1 MNIIIYTLV
10 ILTIFY
16 LLLKKFTTISSKKI
30 SKSVRILMIIGLL
43 LLATLFAVGG
53 KFLLTLPLTL
63 LSLALLKLK
72 GLSLFQL
79 ISLFRLIQTLK
90 NSGRFTFNNSKFTNF
105 GDLIGNR
112 FIDVSLNESD
122 FRINS
127 GVFLFDKQTSF
138 NKIIVN
144 DNFPLFK
151 LSKKLDSLN
160 DSEFKQHLIK
170 KTKHFPYAN
179 FAMKDRESI
188 IRWINHYHLNLT
200 KDSTSIG
207 NHFTYYLKVKK

>member
-90 NSGRFTFNNSKFTNF
+90 NSGRFTFNNSKFN
-105 GDLIGNR
+105 NQS
-112 FIDVSLNESD
+112 SLSNEEAYKILNLDRNKKVTKEEVKEAYTKIQKKIHPDISPE
-122 FRINS
+122 
-127 GVFLFDKQTSF
+127 TSRLSA
-138 NKIIVN
+138 IVN
-144 DNFPLFK
+144 EAKELV
-151 LSKKLDSLN
+151 L
-160 DSEFKQHLIK
+160 
-170 KTKHFPYAN
+170 
-179 FAMKDRESI
+179 KDIS
-188 IRWINHYHLNLT
+188 
-200 KDSTSIG
+200 
-207 NHFTYYLKVKK
+207 